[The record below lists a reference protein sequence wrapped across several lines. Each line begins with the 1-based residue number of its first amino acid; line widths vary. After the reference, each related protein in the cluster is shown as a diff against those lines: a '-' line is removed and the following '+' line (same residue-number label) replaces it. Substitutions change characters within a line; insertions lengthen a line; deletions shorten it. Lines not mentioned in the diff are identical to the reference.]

1 MKKNQRNK
9 EISTYMDSVLLKTAS
24 KMPRI
29 LQSISKTILVELYQ
43 EGFELVNTDEVYQHV
58 LHNSLTQDRK
68 IGDMYYD
75 LLFNDKYKIPTIA
88 KTLRIS
94 KTKLYNLAKRP
105 WNYIPIEKLLA
116 IMNLQQDYSILKYVA
131 KECGFILVT
140 IGSDKKEPISYK
152 ELKRFVDEQKS
163 SIG

>member
-1 MKKNQRNK
+1 MKKDQRNK
-9 EISTYMDSVLLKTAS
+9 EISAYMDSVLLKTAS

-29 LQSISKTILVELYQ
+29 LQTISKTILVELYQ
-43 EGFELVNTDEVYQHV
+43 EGFELVNTDEVYHQT
-58 LHNSLTQDRK
+58 LHKSISQDKK

-75 LLFNDKYKIPTIA
+75 LLFNGKYKISTIA
-88 KTLRIS
+88 KLLGIS

-105 WNYIPIEKLLA
+105 WNYLSIEKLLA

-131 KECGFILVT
+131 IECGFLLVT

-163 SIG
+163 NVG